1 MPILNAIDMLK
12 KILALLFLLFHATGS
27 FAAADFTD
35 EECTECHGVKGYS
48 VPMGEHGETRK
59 RSLDINVS
67 AFHDSAHGKLKCV
80 ECHAGIEKLPHRGEK
95 LKAVDC
101 VTCHIES
108 AKIKTR
114 VDGRDWRGLKK
125 ARKKEKSEL
134 VINTERYTNSIHA
147 DTKVENNADCA
158 ACHTAHYVYKSTN
171 PKASTYRE
179 NSPQM
184 CGECHYKSL
193 KEYKRSIHGA
203 ALKTPW
209 KGDSA
214 TCSDCHSSH
223 EITKKEGLTAHRIV
237 TKNCG
242 SCHKKEVASYMATTH
257 GQLAWH
263 GNKKVPRCV
272 DCHRGHDTRAIDD
285 PESKVSD
292 HNRLET
298 CRECHEDAA
307 PAIVSYKSHGNTN
320 DFERYPAMF
329 VTGKIMIYIVVGV
342 LIFFYSH
349 SMLWFYREYKSRVF
363 ATSTK
368 DSMTVRYRVK
378 PKKKHSD
385 VHFQRFAWYWRAN
398 HWLLVVSV
406 MILVF
411 TGMAVMYA
419 DTNWAVAVVKAV
431 GGPTVF
437 GIIHRTAGVL
447 FLLAIGGHGVFVLM
461 RLLKDKDFKW
471 FGPDSM
477 LPRMKDWEDMKAQF
491 RWFFGKGK
499 PPRLD
504 RFTYWEKFD
513 YWAVYWG
520 AFIIGTSGI
529 VLWASPTLL
538 RFMPGWVF
546 NIASI
551 AHGIEAFLAVTTLFV
566 VHFFNNHFRPAKF
579 PLDIVMFTG
588 SWDLEEFKEERP
600 EEYERLKASG
610 ELEKRL
616 VAPPSRRAVIISHI
630 FGFTLLT
637 IGISL
642 LIMVLIGFS
651 RSGLA

>member
-1 MPILNAIDMLK
+1 MLN
-12 KILALLFLLFHATGS
+12 KILALFFLLLPVTNLC
-27 FAAADFTD
+27 AAEFTD
-35 EECTECHGVKGYS
+35 QECTECHGVKGFA
-48 VPMGEHGETRK
+48 VPMGEHGESRK

-67 AFHDSAHGKLKCV
+67 ALHESAHGKLKCV
-80 ECHAGIEKLPHRGEK
+80 ECHRGIKKLPHRKEK
-95 LKAVDC
+95 LETVDC
-101 VTCHIES
+101 VSCHIDS
-108 AKIKTR
+108 AKTLT
-114 VDGRDWRGLKK
+114 DGRDWRGLKK
-125 ARKKEKSEL
+125 ARKKQISEV
-134 VINTERYTNSIHA
+134 VINTERYTHSVHA
-147 DTKVENNADCA
+147 DTRVKNNANCA
-158 ACHTAHYVYKSTN
+158 ACHTAHYVYKSSN

-184 CGECHYKSL
+184 CGECHDEAL
-193 KEYKRSIHGA
+193 REYKRSIHGA

-223 EITKKEGLTAHRIV
+223 EISKKDSLSAHRVV

-242 SCHKKEVASYMATTH
+242 NCHKKEVASYMATTH

-272 DCHRGHDTRAIDD
+272 DCHRGHETRKIDD
-285 PESKVSD
+285 PASKVSQQ
-292 HNRLET
+292 NRLKT
-298 CRECHEDAA
+298 CRECHKDAGA
-307 PAIVSYKSHGNTN
+307 GIVSYKAHGNTH
-320 DFERYPAMF
+320 DFKRYPGMF
-329 VTGKIMIYIVVGV
+329 VTGKLMIYIVIAV

-363 ATSTK
+363 ATSTS
-368 DSMTVRYRVK
+368 DSLTVRYRVK
-378 PKKKHSD
+378 PKKKHSE
-385 VHFQRFAWYWRAN
+385 VHFQRYAWYWRVN
-398 HWLLVVSV
+398 HWLLAISV
-406 MILVF
+406 MTLVF

-419 DTNWAVAVVKAV
+419 DTPWAVAVVKAV
-431 GGPTVF
+431 GGPGVF
-437 GIIHRTAGVL
+437 GIIHRTAGIM
-447 FLLAIGGHGVFVLM
+447 FLLAVVGHGVILLSH
-461 RLLKDKDFKW
+461 LLKDKNFKW

-477 LPRMKDWEDMKAQF
+477 LPRMKDWADMKAQF

-520 AFIIGTSGI
+520 AFVIGTSGI
-529 VLWASPTLL
+529 VLWASPILL
-538 RFMPGWVF
+538 RFLPGWVF

-551 AHGIEAFLAVTTLFV
+551 AHGVEAFLAVTTLFV

-600 EEYERLKASG
+600 QEYERLKASG

-616 VAPPSRRAVIISHI
+616 VPPPSRRAVIISHI
-630 FGFTLLT
+630 IGFTLLT
-637 IGISL
+637 VGISL

-651 RSGLA
+651 NSGLT

>member
-1 MPILNAIDMLK
+1 MLK
-12 KILALLFLLFHATGS
+12 KILALLFLLFHAVNL
-27 FAAADFTD
+27 FAADFTD
-35 EECTECHGVKGYS
+35 QECSECHGVKGFA
-48 VPMGEHGETRK
+48 VPMGEHGESRK
-59 RSLDINVS
+59 RSLDINIS
-67 AFHDSAHGKLKCV
+67 ALRDSAHGKLKCI
-80 ECHAGIEKLPHRGEK
+80 ECHRGIKKLPHRKEK
-95 LKAVDC
+95 LETVNC
-101 VTCHIES
+101 VTCHIER
-108 AKIKTR
+108 AKTAS
-114 VDGRDWRGLKK
+114 DGRDWRGLKK
-125 ARKKEKSEL
+125 ARKKEKSEV
-134 VINTERYTNSIHA
+134 VINTERYTHSVHA
-147 DTKVENNADCA
+147 DTRVKNNADCA
-158 ACHTAHYVYKSTN
+158 ACHTAHYVYKSSN

-184 CGECHYKSL
+184 CGECHDKAL
-193 KEYKRSIHGA
+193 REYRRSIHGA

-223 EITKKEGLTAHRIV
+223 EITKKEGLTAHRVV

-242 SCHKKEVASYMATTH
+242 NCHKKEVASYMATTH

-263 GNKKVPRCV
+263 GNKNVPRCV
-272 DCHRGHDTRAIDD
+272 DCHRGHDTRKIDD
-285 PESKVSD
+285 PASKVSKQ
-292 HNRLET
+292 NRLKT
-298 CRECHEDAA
+298 CRECHKDAGA
-307 PAIVSYKSHGNTN
+307 GIISYKAHGNTH
-320 DFERYPAMF
+320 DFKRYPGMY
-329 VTGKIMIYIVVGV
+329 VTGKIMIYIVVAV

-363 ATSTK
+363 ATSTS
-368 DSMTVRYRVK
+368 DSLTVRYRVK

-385 VHFQRFAWYWRAN
+385 VHFKRFAWYWRVN
-398 HWLLVVSV
+398 HWLLAISV
-406 MILVF
+406 MTLVF

-419 DTNWAVAVVKAV
+419 DTAWAVAVVKAV
-431 GGPTVF
+431 GGPGVF

-447 FLLAIGGHGVFVLM
+447 FLLAVVGHGVILLS
-461 RLLKDKDFKW
+461 RLLKNKDFRW

-477 LPRMKDWEDMKAQF
+477 LPRMKDWQDMKAQF

-520 AFIIGTSGI
+520 AFVIGTSGI
-529 VLWASPTLL
+529 VLWASPILL
-538 RFMPGWVF
+538 RFLPGWVF

-551 AHGIEAFLAVTTLFV
+551 AHGVEAFLAVTTLFV

-600 EEYERLKASG
+600 LEYERLKASG

-616 VAPPSRRAVIISHI
+616 VPPPSRRAVIISHI
-630 FGFTLLT
+630 IGFTLLT

-651 RSGLA
+651 NSGLT